1 MAVQPQTPYK
11 EYTANG
17 STKSFALEFDCDN
30 QDHLIVLVDDV
41 EAIVGTWSLS
51 NDAVVFNTAP
61 ENGKKITIQRNTP
74 FRRDG
79 DFQSYDNS
87 FRPGPVN
94 KGFDWI
100 WLKLQEL
107 GVADWI
113 LNTRINDLRA
123 YVDKQDIVLQ
133 DNIDSL
139 KNYVD
144 DKDDELRNYLLNA
157 IQEQGV
163 ALDQLEEYYSYL
175 MQQLAQVA
183 IDRGWAASFIV
194 SADGST
200 QQEINDFGGAKWWD
214 KPLGYGIGATV
225 KLDNGDIV
233 KSTIDGN
240 ENDPNVDM
248 TGWEYNET
256 KFISNISELPPIKKY
271 DGARVFDTQTQT
283 YLVYDSAKSNINDG
297 VITFDGWVRQ
307 IENNTLLAIYAGVT
321 EGLTSSQY
329 TARLQALLS
338 AAKDNYIID
347 FQFIP
352 ATVDTHLF
360 ISGKSGVV
368 VESPNLTAAP
378 NFAFSGSSRGILR
391 PSNCYGIII
400 QNHYV
405 KGAKKTNPNV
415 AMATTLGA
423 SGRFQDGDAGIEL
436 INCDESHV
444 RHGTVHHC
452 KTWGILRIDCSG
464 GSTHDNTV
472 YDCVRQSGIS
482 PALGNG
488 KVIKKPKV
496 YRNTVSMCGL
506 YGLEIEN
513 LSGSVEEPSVFDNTV
528 SYCQGGLMLV
538 NAVSGLDANNNKI
551 SNCYYGLAG
560 VGVNPSATAEGKLR
574 NFYKNN
580 TLTGNYMALAPSN
593 SKYLSFI
600 GNPISGIITDE
611 WLIQSPYD
619 TVEKV
624 ASANSFYCLQNLTVG
639 LQIKVND
646 AVYEVASS
654 TAVTTTTIVEEIGL
668 STVYL
673 IALTANMIG
682 VSDLTQFKRKITQ
695 TFGYNAFFQANT
707 SIRVMRNIISDCTNA
722 VNQTAVQ
729 ADNADNMVSD
739 NTFNKCTNVY
749 TGNATGYRSKQST
762 FNDCTGVLTLQK
774 VNSGNNALRNLEKVQ
789 QGAVLNA
796 VSPKPTQTFY
806 SYSEQ
811 HLVRLRVVAKNVTW
825 TSNSS
830 NPISL
835 VVRVNGNQVGAA
847 ISVST
852 QNSNVDT
859 LLSAASSKLLDGA
872 NTVQIIDTSAS
883 LGCDSWSVDVFV
895 VD

>member
-1 MAVQPQTPYK
+1 MAVPEQTPYI
-11 EYTANG
+11 EHTGNG
-17 STKSFALEFDCDN
+17 VTTSFSLGFQCESK
-30 QDHLIVLVDDV
+30 DHLIVLIDDI
-41 EAIVGTWSLS
+41 EPPIATWSLTGG
-51 NDAVVFNTAP
+51 NVVFTTAP
-61 ENGKKITIQRNTP
+61 AAGKKIKLQRNTP
-74 FRRDG
+74 FGRTTNY
-79 DFQSYDNS
+79 QSFNNS
-87 FRPGPVN
+87 FRPQTVN
-94 KGFDWI
+94 IDFDRL

-107 GVADWI
+107 GVADW
-113 LNTRINDLRA
+113 LMKLYVDRLHQQQEQKINDL
-123 YVDKQDIVLQ
+123 KG
-133 DNIDSL
+133 
-139 KNYVD
+139 YVD
-144 DKDDELRNYLLNA
+144 DRDDELRSYLLEE
-157 IQEQGV
+157 IRKQGV
-163 ALDQLEEYYSYL
+163 ALDQLDEYYNYL
-175 MQQLAQVA
+175 MQRLAQIAV
-183 IDRGWAASFIV
+183 DKGWDASFV
-194 SADGST
+194 SYNGLN
-200 QQEINDFGGAKWWD
+200 QKQINDGLKSIAD
-214 KPLGYGIGATV
+214 L
-225 KLDNGDIV
+225 LDISNPVEKSRIYD
-233 KSTIDGN
+233 KSTD
-240 ENDPNVDM
+240 
-248 TGWEYNET
+248 
-256 KFISNISELPPIKKY
+256 
-271 DGARVFDTQTQT
+271 T
-283 YLVYDSAKSNINDG
+283 YLVYDSTKSNINNG
-297 VITFDGWVRQ
+297 VTIFNGWVRQ
-307 IENNTLLAIYAGVT
+307 IENNTLLASYAGVT
-321 EGLTSSQY
+321 EGLTSSEY
-329 TARLQALLS
+329 TTRLQALLN
-338 AAKDNYIID
+338 AAKDGYTID
-347 FQFIP
+347 FQKIP
-352 ATVDTHLF
+352 ATVDTHLH
-360 ISGKSGVV
+360 INGKPGVV
-368 VESPNLTAAP
+368 IESPNLTASS
-378 NFAFSGSSRGILR
+378 NFTFSGASRGILR
-391 PSNCYGIII
+391 PSNCYGIVI

-436 INCDESHV
+436 INCDDSHV

-513 LSGSVEEPSVFDNTV
+513 LSGSVENPLVFDNDV

-538 NAVSGLDANNNKI
+538 NAISGLDANNNKI

-580 TLTGNYMALAPSN
+580 TLVGNFMALAPSN

-600 GNPISGIITDE
+600 SNPISGIITDE

-624 ASANSFYCLQNLTVG
+624 ASANSFYCLQNLSVG

-646 AVYEVASS
+646 TIYEVASS
-654 TAVTTTTIVEEIGL
+654 TAVTTPSIVEEIGL

-673 IALTANMIG
+673 ITLTTNMVG

-695 TFGYNAFFQANT
+695 TFGYNAFFQPNT

-749 TGNATGYRSKQST
+749 TGNATGYKSKQST
-762 FNDCTGVLTLQK
+762 FNDCTNVLTLQK
-774 VNSGNNALRNLEKVQ
+774 VNSGNNALRNLEKIQ
-789 QGAVLNA
+789 QGAILNA

-811 HLVRLRVVAKNVTW
+811 HLVRLRVVVKNVNW
-825 TSNSS
+825 TSNPSS
-830 NPISL
+830 QISL
-835 VVRVNGNQVGAA
+835 VVRVNGTQFGAA

-859 LLSAASSKLLDGA
+859 LLTAASLKLPEGA
-872 NTVQIIDTSAS
+872 NTLQIIDTTAS
-883 LGCDSWSVDVFV
+883 FGCDSWSIDVFV

>member
-1 MAVQPQTPYK
+1 MTNPTLVTTPFAENGDKNTIPQSVGAEPQNATQDEGFPEVTQTPISAGGIPPERK
-11 EYTANG
+11 DFNG
-17 STKSFALEFDCDN
+17 ILNLYGQHIVHLNKGLPYEFDAAFAT
-30 QDHLIVLVDDV
+30 
-41 EAIVGTWSLS
+41 AIGGYPLHARIMLS
-51 NDAVVFNTAP
+51 
-61 ENGKKITIQRNTP
+61 
-74 FRRDG
+74 
-79 DFQSYDNS
+79 
-87 FRPGPVN
+87 
-94 KGFDWI
+94 
-100 WLKLQEL
+100 
-107 GVADWI
+107 
-113 LNTRINDLRA
+113 
-123 YVDKQDIVLQ
+123 
-133 DNIDSL
+133 
-139 KNYVD
+139 
-144 DKDDELRNYLLNA
+144 
-157 IQEQGV
+157 
-163 ALDQLEEYYSYL
+163 
-175 MQQLAQVA
+175 
-183 IDRGWAASFIV
+183 
-194 SADGST
+194 
-200 QQEINDFGGAKWWD
+200 
-214 KPLGYGIGATV
+214 
-225 KLDNGDIV
+225 NGDIV
-233 KSTIDGN
+233 QNTATNNI
-240 ENDPNVDM
+240 NDPNSN
-248 TGWEYNET
+248 TIGWIKTNSSDQIFDKSGVSQQFLNEGISSVSEISL
-256 KFISNISELPPIKKY
+256 ISNPVDGTRIY
-271 DGARVFDTQTQT
+271 DKSTNT
-283 YLVYDSAKSNINDG
+283 YLVYDSTKSSINDG
-297 VITFDGWVRQ
+297 VVIFDGWIRQ
-307 IENNTLLAIYAGVT
+307 IENNTLLAIYAGIT
-321 EGLTSSQY
+321 EGLTSSEY
-329 TARLQALLS
+329 TTRLQALLS
-338 AAKDNYIID
+338 AAQDDYIID
-347 FQFIP
+347 FQNIP

-360 ISGKSGVV
+360 INGKSGVII
-368 VESPNLTAAP
+368 ESPNLTASA
-378 NFAFSGSSRGILR
+378 NFIFSGTSRGILR

-415 AMATTLGA
+415 AMAISLSA

-444 RHGTVHHC
+444 HHGTVHHC

-464 GSTHDNTV
+464 GSTHDNIV

-513 LSGSVEEPSVFDNTV
+513 LSGSVEDPLVFDNDV

-538 NAVSGLDANNNKI
+538 NAISGLDANNNTIK
-551 SNCYYGLAG
+551 NCYYGLAG
-560 VGVNPSATAEGKLR
+560 VGVNPSAAAEGKLR
-574 NFYKNN
+574 NFFKNN
-580 TLTGNYMALAPSN
+580 TLVGNYMALAPSN
-593 SKYLSFI
+593 SKYLSFLS
-600 GNPISGIITDE
+600 NPISGIITDE
-611 WLIQSPYD
+611 WIIQSPYD

-646 AVYEVASS
+646 TVYEVASS
-654 TAVTTTTIVEEIGL
+654 TAVTTTAIVEEIGL

-673 IALTANMIG
+673 ITLTTNMTG

-722 VNQTAVQ
+722 INQTAVQ

-749 TGNATGYRSKQST
+749 TGNATGYKSKKST

-796 VSPKPTQTFY
+796 VGTKPTQTFY

-811 HLVRLRVVAKNVTW
+811 HLVRLRVVVKNVNW
-825 TSNSS
+825 TTNPGS
-830 NPISL
+830 PISL
-835 VVRVNGNQVGAA
+835 VVRVNGTQFGSA

-859 LLSAASSKLLDGA
+859 LLTTASLKLPEGA
-872 NTVQIIDTSAS
+872 NTVQIIDTTGS
-883 LGCDSWSVDVFV
+883 LGCDSWTVDVFV